1 MRRSVVLLA
10 GVVGFLGSSLV
21 AFADPT
27 APAPSTTAPVTTT
40 TTTTTTTTAPAT
52 TVATMA
58 PAARPVADTA
68 HDLDPNEMIC
78 KTMAPTTGTRLGAR
92 RECQTRH
99 QWDMQQQ
106 EAARELEKMQGT
118 LPGVPGNN

>member
-58 PAARPVADTA
+58 PAARPVV
-68 HDLDPNEMIC
+68 
-78 KTMAPTTGTRLGAR
+78 APVP
-92 RECQTRH
+92 
-99 QWDMQQQ
+99 
-106 EAARELEKMQGT
+106 AARSGEAVPVVAGEQVVAEGDAGRQGSA
-118 LPGVPGNN
+118 LARAA